1 MPGTE
6 HTRTLSVRLLGP
18 FAVTVDGAPLPL
30 SSRLRTLLA
39 VLALDVGRPV
49 STERIAAAVWGTD
62 RPADTRKA
70 IQVLVTRLRTA
81 TGAAAVLT
89 TPGGYALDVPPEAV
103 DLHRFET
110 TLAQSNEAQEPTEE
124 YHLLRDAMGH
134 WRGLP
139 FEAVDSDLL
148 IADDRPRLL
157 EAALQTVERAADV
170 ALAGPAP
177 GQADTSTPDLDE
189 LAAGLREVVGLHPL
203 RESLWVRL
211 MAVLD
216 RTGRRADALAAY
228 QDLYRTLRDEL
239 GTQPGEEAQALH
251 RGLLAEDPAKPSPPR
266 MLPPP
271 DGAFRGRHEALATL
285 DALLDDAPGIAV
297 VDGPG
302 GIGKT
307 TTVLQWA
314 HRAADRFPDGTLYV
328 NLRGY
333 FPTNTPLAPEV
344 AVRTFLDA
352 LGIPAGRIPDDADA
366 QTALYRSVLADRRT
380 LVVLDNARD
389 VEQVRPL
396 LPGGRRCVV
405 VVTSRN
411 RLGGLV
417 AVEGAARLALGTL
430 TPSEA
435 EDVLAARLG
444 AARLAAEPAAGDEL
458 LALCGGLPLAHV
470 IVAERAVG
478 RPGAPLAAVV
488 RELHRH
494 DSRIAALSADGDL
507 PARSVFSWSYR
518 ALGDDAARVFRLL
531 GLHPGPH
538 LTVPGVAS
546 LGAVTEQRARAA
558 IAELERASLLIEL
571 APGRFTMHEL
581 LMDYANELV
590 TADPPDDTGAA
601 TVRMLEHHLR
611 AAHQAE
617 EALAPTEDRHSLGPA
632 PDGVVGTTAPTG
644 HDAGLALF
652 DVEGPVFVGMVRRAA
667 ATGNP
672 EHTWRLARCLRPYLW
687 GRGQIPTL
695 LETGLLA
702 LDALETLGD
711 LPEQVAC
718 RRWITHALLRLG
730 RLDDAWR
737 TIEPTLPLAESCG
750 DDDPRAWVLNTV
762 AAVLAEL
769 GRTDEALDRATQA
782 LDLFR
787 RSGDR
792 VGEGRTESAAGL
804 YLRRLGRLDDA
815 LVAAQRAFDTLT
827 EADDLWIRAYTRELI
842 GDIQRDRGAPGAAA
856 DALRAYTED
865 LRALGR
871 ETGLADALDKLA
883 AAYDAAGEPHRAAAA
898 RRDAESVRA
907 SVDGLAGLAA
917 ATSSRPPSST
927 A

>member
-81 TGAAAVLT
+81 TGAAAVRT
-89 TPGGYALDVPPEAV
+89 TSGGYALDVPPEAV

-110 TLAQSNEAQEPTEE
+110 RLAQSDTAQEPTEE
-124 YHLLRDAMGH
+124 YRLLRDALGH

-157 EAALQTVERAADV
+157 ETVLQAVERAADV
-170 ALAGPAP
+170 ALAGPTP
-177 GQADTSTPDLDE
+177 GPTTTNAVTDAATNSPDLDE
-189 LAAGLREVVGLHPL
+189 LAAGLRELVGLHPL

-239 GTQPGEEAQALH
+239 DTQPGEEAQALH
-251 RGLLAEDPAKPSPPR
+251 RALLAGDPAQPAAPR

-271 DGAFRGRHEALATL
+271 DGAFRGRREALAAL
-285 DALLDDAPGIAV
+285 DTLLDDAPGIAV

-333 FPTNTPLAPEV
+333 FPTNTPLAPAV

-352 LGIPAGRIPDDADA
+352 LGIPPDRIPDDADA
-366 QTALYRSVLADRRT
+366 QTALYRSVLADRRM

-444 AARLAAEPAAGDEL
+444 AARLAAEPAAGGEL

-494 DSRIAALSADGDL
+494 DSRIAALSADGDR

-590 TADPPDDTGAA
+590 AGDPPRDTGAA
-601 TVRMLEHHLR
+601 TVRMLEHYLH

-617 EALAPTEDRHSLGPA
+617 EALAPTADRHTLGPA

-644 HDAGLALF
+644 YDAGLALF
-652 DVEGPVFVGMVRRAA
+652 DDEAPVFVGMVRRAA

-672 EHTWRLARCLRPYLW
+672 GHTWRIARCLRPYLW

-718 RRWITHALLRLG
+718 RRWITQSLLRLG
-730 RLDDAWR
+730 RY
-737 TIEPTLPLAESCG
+737 
-750 DDDPRAWVLNTV
+750 
-762 AAVLAEL
+762 
-769 GRTDEALDRATQA
+769 DEAL
-782 LDLFR
+782 
-787 RSGDR
+787 
-792 VGEGRTESAAGL
+792 E
-804 YLRRLGRLDDA
+804 
-815 LVAAQRAFDTLT
+815 
-827 EADDLWIRAYTRELI
+827 
-842 GDIQRDRGAPGAAA
+842 GAPGLAE
-856 DALRAYTED
+856 ALER
-865 LRALGR
+865 LG
-871 ETGLADALDKLA
+871 
-883 AAYDAAGEPHRAAAA
+883 AAYDAAGEPHRAVAA
-898 RRDAESVRA
+898 RRDAESVRTGLDGLTGVA
-907 SVDGLAGLAA
+907 GGAGLAGLAA

>member
-18 FAVTVDGAPLPL
+18 FVVTVDGAPLPL

-39 VLALDVGRPV
+39 VLALDVGHPV

-81 TGAAAVLT
+81 TGAAAVRT
-89 TPGGYALDVPPEAV
+89 TPGGYALDVPPGAV

-110 TLAQSNEAQEPTEE
+110 TLAQSNEAQEPAAE
-124 YHLLRDAMGH
+124 YHLLREAMSH
-134 WRGLP
+134 WRGFP

-157 EAALQTVERAADV
+157 ETALRTVERAADI
-170 ALAGPAP
+170 ALAHQAP
-177 GQADTSTPDLDE
+177 TNPDSPDLDE

-239 GTQPGEEAQALH
+239 GAQPGDEAQAFH
-251 RGLLAEDPAKPSPPR
+251 RALLAEDPPQPSAPR

-271 DGAFRGRHEALATL
+271 DGAFRGRHDALAAL

-366 QTALYRSVLADRRT
+366 QTALYRSVLADRRM

-494 DSRIAALSADGDL
+494 DSRIAALSADGDR

-590 TADPPDDTGAA
+590 AGDPPDDTGAA
-601 TVRMLEHHLR
+601 TVRMLEHYLH

-617 EALAPTEDRHSLGPA
+617 EALAPAEDRHTLTPA
-632 PDGVVGTTAPTG
+632 PDGVVGTTAPAG
-644 HDAGLALF
+644 HDAGLALL
-652 DVEGPVFVGMVRRAA
+652 DVEAPVFVGMVRRAA

-672 EHTWRLARCLRPYLW
+672 GHTWRLARCLRPYLW
-687 GRGQIPTL
+687 DRGQIPTL
-695 LETGLLA
+695 LETNLLA

-711 LPEQVAC
+711 LPEQVSC
-718 RRWITHALLRLG
+718 RRWITQALLRLG
-730 RLDDAWR
+730 RY
-737 TIEPTLPLAESCG
+737 
-750 DDDPRAWVLNTV
+750 
-762 AAVLAEL
+762 
-769 GRTDEALDRATQA
+769 DEAL
-782 LDLFR
+782 
-787 RSGDR
+787 
-792 VGEGRTESAAGL
+792 
-804 YLRRLGRLDDA
+804 
-815 LVAAQRAFDTLT
+815 QRA
-827 EADDLWIRAYTRELI
+827 
-842 GDIQRDRGAPGAAA
+842 PG
-856 DALRAYTED
+856 
-865 LRALGR
+865 
-871 ETGLADALDKLA
+871 LA
-883 AAYDAAGEPHRAAAA
+883 AALEQLAATYDAAGEPHRAATA
-898 RRDAESVRA
+898 RRDAESARA
-907 SVDGLAGLAA
+907 GLDGLAEAAGLAA

>member
-18 FAVTVDGAPLPL
+18 FVVTVDGAPLPL

-39 VLALDVGRPV
+39 VLALDVGRAV

-81 TGAAAVLT
+81 TGAAAVRT

-110 TLAQSNEAQEPTEE
+110 ELARSNEARERTEE
-124 YHLLRDAMGH
+124 YRLLREALRH

-157 EAALQTVERAADV
+157 EAAFRAVERAADV
-170 ALAGPAP
+170 ALAAPAP
-177 GQADTSTPDLDE
+177 ATSNTATNAPDLDE
-189 LAAGLREVVGLHPL
+189 LAAGLRELVGLHPL

-216 RTGRRADALAAY
+216 RIDRRADALAAY

-239 GTQPGEEAQALH
+239 GTRPGAEAQAVH
-251 RGLLAEDPAKPSPPR
+251 RGLLADAPAQPSPPR

-271 DGAFRGRHEALATL
+271 DAAFRGRAEALAAL

-307 TTVLQWA
+307 TTVLEWA

-352 LGIPAGRIPDDADA
+352 LGIPASRIPDDAEA
-366 QTALYRSVLADRRT
+366 QTALYRSVLADRRM

-435 EDVLAARLG
+435 ADVLAARLG
-444 AARLAAEPAAGDEL
+444 AARLAAEPAAGDAL

-470 IVAERAVG
+470 IVAERAAG

-488 RELHRH
+488 RELHGH
-494 DSRIAALSADGDL
+494 DSRIAALSADGDR

-558 IAELERASLLIEL
+558 IAELERASLLTEL

-590 TADPPDDTGAA
+590 AGDPPDDTGAA
-601 TVRMLEHHLR
+601 TVRMLEHYLR

-617 EALAPTEDRHSLGPA
+617 EALAPTEDRHRLGAA

-652 DVEGPVFVGMVRRAA
+652 DDEGPVFVGMVRRAA

-672 EHTWRLARCLRPYLW
+672 EHTWRIARCLRAYLW
-687 GRGQIPTL
+687 ARGQIPTL
-695 LETGLLA
+695 LETGHLA

-730 RLDDAWR
+730 LLDDAWR
-737 TIEPTLPLAESCG
+737 TIEPILPLAENCADG
-750 DDDPRAWVLNTV
+750 ARAWVLNTM

-792 VGEGRTESAAGL
+792 VGEGRTESAVGL
-804 YLRRLGRLDDA
+804 YLRRLGKLDDA
-815 LVAAQRAFDTLT
+815 LAAAQRAFDTLT
-827 EADDLWIRAYTRELI
+827 AADDLWIRAYTRELV
-842 GDIQRDRGAPGAAA
+842 GDIQRDRGEPGASA

-871 ETGLADALDKLA
+871 ASGLAEALDKLA
-883 AAYDAAGEPHRAAAA
+883 AAYEAAGEPHRAATA
-898 RRDAESVRA
+898 RRDAEAVRA
-907 SVDGLAGLAA
+907 GVPA